1 MGPARLSLYLI
12 AFTAGIAAIITW
24 RSHRKALTASAGNRP
39 RVEKLASALREAW
52 GEYHPTH

>member
-24 RSHRKALTASAGNRP
+24 RSHRKALAADAGNRP
-39 RVEKLASALREAW
+39 QVEKLATVLRESW
-52 GEYHPTH
+52 GEYHR